1 MHFIQLQ
8 FPELTRTIRD
18 HSFNTCTRTISGKP
32 KFLKLFQGIKMLV
45 FGKFDVHTTWTIP

>member
-18 HSFNTCTRTISGKP
+18 HSFNTCTRKISGKP

-45 FGKFDVHTTWTIP
+45 FGKFDVHITWTIP